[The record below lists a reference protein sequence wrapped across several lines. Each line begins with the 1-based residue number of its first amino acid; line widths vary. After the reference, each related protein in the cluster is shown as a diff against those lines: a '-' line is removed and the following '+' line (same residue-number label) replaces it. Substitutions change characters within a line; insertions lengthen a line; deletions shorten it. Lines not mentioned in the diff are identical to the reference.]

1 MKYLKTT
8 TITCLLVIC
17 CLSIAAQDIPPE
29 KMERFN
35 AQRVAFFTERLR
47 LTSKEAQVFW
57 PVYNEYQDEK
67 NRIIEERKELTR
79 NLMQNQR
86 SLSDKEI
93 EELGDEY
100 VESVK
105 KEAELLAVYHE
116 KFKEILPIRKV
127 MRIYS
132 TETQF
137 KNFLLRQIQLS
148 RQTRNPGR
156 M

>member
-8 TITCLLVIC
+8 TIICLLVTC
-17 CLSIAAQDIPPE
+17 CLSGAAQDIPPE

-35 AQRVAFFTERLR
+35 AQRVAFFTDRLR

-67 NRIIEERKELTR
+67 NKIIEGRKELTR
-79 NLMQNQR
+79 NLMQKQR
-86 SLSDKEI
+86 TLSDKEI
-93 EELGDEY
+93 EELGDKY

-105 KEAELLAVYHE
+105 KEAELLEVYHK

-137 KNFLLRQIQLS
+137 KNFLLRQIQQS
-148 RQTRNPGR
+148 REIRNPGR

>member
-8 TITCLLVIC
+8 TIICLLVIC
-17 CLSIAAQDIPPE
+17 CLSGAAQDIPPE

-35 AQRVAFFTERLR
+35 AQRVAFFTDRLR

-57 PVYNEYQDEK
+57 PIYNEYQDEK
-67 NRIIEERKELTR
+67 NKIIEGRKELTR

-86 SLSDKEI
+86 TLSDKEI
-93 EELGDEY
+93 EELGDKY

-105 KEAELLAVYHE
+105 KEAGLLEVYHK

-137 KNFLLRQIQLS
+137 KNFLLRQIQQS
-148 RQTRNPGR
+148 REIRNPGR